1 MMEMREIESRI
12 RPTRV
17 VHTGGRVIGAE
28 RLLEEKNLVLIPGFA
43 EHLNTGLI
51 KEVGEED
58 PFVVLDFGRELAG
71 GIRMVIGHMNPNDR
85 RVRVVFGE
93 SVTEVLTDVGERG
106 SNNPSAARDITVP
119 MANLSIRDIGRQ
131 GFRFVKIQLVD
142 DGAMWLKGVIA
153 LSRMANLT
161 PAGYLRTSDERLNA
175 ILDTAA
181 FTAHLCVQEGVIW
194 DGIKRDR
201 LVWAGDLNTELL
213 ALSCLYGDIAPIRN
227 SLNILAD
234 ETPEDVWMNG
244 IPTYSAWWVL
254 NVADVYRLTGDTDFT
269 VRHIER
275 INHILRDLD
284 VCIGETDTDF
294 GRTGQWTDMPFFLDW
309 PTFGSPDAMV
319 GAHLLI
325 DYTLGRLVECEFPG
339 VDGAMV
345 EHLRAHL
352 VRYRTMPVESKAVAA
367 LQVLCGSA
375 SLPDRAMAERRT
387 LLEADGARGF
397 STFMSYF
404 LLSGLEAAGSRQVLD
419 LARTYY
425 GGMLDRGATTFWED
439 FSLDWLAGSGRI
451 DELTPDGMRDI
462 HADTGKHC
470 YEGLKKSLCHGWS
483 VGILP
488 YFVEHVLGITPAV
501 PGFGAV
507 RIDPHLGDLAWAE
520 GCIPTPHG
528 PITVRVEA
536 GQDPMASLPDGVR
549 RVE

>member
-1 MMEMREIESRI
+1 MNMREIERRI

-17 VHTGGRVIGAE
+17 VLLGGQVIGAE
-28 RLLEEKNLVLIPGFA
+28 RLLEEKNPVLIPGFC
-43 EHLNTGLI
+43 ERLNTGLI
-51 KEVGEED
+51 KEAGGEA

-85 RVRVVFGE
+85 CVRVVFGE

-142 DGAMWLKGVIA
+142 DGALWLKGVAAI
-153 LSRMANLT
+153 SRMADLT
-161 PAGYLRTSDERLNA
+161 PVGYLRTSDARLNA

-181 FTAHLCVQEGVIW
+181 YTAHLCVQEGVIW

-201 LVWAGDLNTELL
+201 LIWAGDLNTELL
-213 ALSCLYGDIAPIRN
+213 ALTYLYGDIAPIRN
-227 SLNILAD
+227 SLDILAD
-234 ETPEDVWMNG
+234 ETPAEVWMNG

-254 NVADVYRLTGDTDFT
+254 NVADVYRLTGDAAYAA
-269 VRHIER
+269 RHIGR
-275 INHILRDLD
+275 IHQILRDLD
-284 VCIGETDTDF
+284 ACMGESDTDF
-294 GRTGQWTDMPFFLDW
+294 GRTGQWTNMPFFLDW
-309 PTFGSPDAMV
+309 PTFGTPDAVV

-325 DYTLGRLVECEFPG
+325 DYALGRLIECGFPG
-339 VDGAMV
+339 VDGAV
-345 EHLRAHL
+345 VARLREHL
-352 VRYRTMPVESKAVAA
+352 VRYRTIPITSKAVAA
-367 LQVLCGSA
+367 LQVLCGGA
-375 SLPDRAMAERRT
+375 SLPDGAVAERRT

-404 LLSGLEAAGSRQVLD
+404 LLSGLEAAGSSQALD

-439 FSLDWLAGSGRI
+439 FSLDWLDGSGRI
-451 DELTPDGMRDI
+451 DEVTPAGVRDI

-483 VGILP
+483 VGVLP
-488 YFVEHVLGITPAV
+488 YFVEQVLGITPAA

-507 RIDPHLGDLAWAE
+507 RVEPHIGGLAWAE

-528 PITVRVEA
+528 LITVRMEA
-536 GQDPMASLPDGVR
+536 GQEPVVRLPDGVR
-549 RVE
+549 RVD

>member
-1 MMEMREIESRI
+1 MEMREIEQRI

-17 VHTGGRVIGAE
+17 VLTGGQVIGAE

-43 EHLNTGLI
+43 EHLNTGLV
-51 KEVGEED
+51 KEADGEA

-71 GIRMVIGHMNPNDR
+71 GIRLVIGHMNPNDR

-142 DGAMWLKGVIA
+142 EGALWLKGVVA
-153 LSRMANLT
+153 LSRMADLS

-181 FTAHLCVQEGVIW
+181 YTAHLCVQEGVIW

-213 ALSCLYGDIAPIRN
+213 ALSYLYGDIAPIRN
-227 SLNILAD
+227 SLDILAD
-234 ETPEDVWMNG
+234 ETPEGVWMNG

-254 NVADVYRLTGDTDFT
+254 NVADVYRLTGDSAYAA
-269 VRHIER
+269 RHIDR
-275 INHILRDLD
+275 INRILCELD
-284 VCIGETDTDF
+284 ACIGEADTDF

-309 PTFGSPDAMV
+309 PTFGTPDAVV

-325 DYTLGRLVECEFPG
+325 DYTLGRLVECGFPG
-339 VDGAMV
+339 VDTSTV
-345 EHLRAHL
+345 EHLIAHL
-352 VRYRTMPVESKAVAA
+352 IRYRTMPVESKAVAA
-367 LQVLCGSA
+367 LQVLCGGVP
-375 SLPDRAMAERRT
+375 LPADRGADLRAHLERN
-387 LLEADGARGF
+387 GARGF

-404 LLSGLEAAGSRQVLD
+404 LLSGLEKAGSSQALE

-439 FSLDWLAGSGRI
+439 FSLDWLDSSGRI
-451 DELTPDGMRDI
+451 DELTPAGVRDL
-462 HADTGKHC
+462 HADYGAHC
-470 YEGLKKSLCHGWS
+470 YTGLKHSLCHGWS

-488 YFVEHVLGITPAV
+488 YFVEHVLGITPAA
-501 PGFGAV
+501 PGYSKV

-520 GCIPTPHG
+520 GSIPSPHG
-528 PITVRVEA
+528 PITVRIEA
-536 GQDPMASLPDGVR
+536 GQEPFVSLPNGVR
-549 RVE
+549 RVD